1 MLGYWAMRALSWM
14 LCHSPKFIRKIFA
27 SFLGS
32 VAWAVTPAWRKTMA
46 EENIKECLGVSEERA
61 KEIAEASVR
70 RFGRMLVEV
79 LRFPTL
85 TPENFR
91 KTVNVEGAEYLEAAY
106 KQDKGVIL
114 CTGHYG
120 NWELLG
126 ASVALMGYPIL
137 SIARKQNNS
146 AMDTFINEYREITG
160 QKITYN
166 RGGNSMLAINRII
179 KDKKILGVLYD
190 QDTGADGI
198 DVLFF
203 GKQSMAP
210 TGAAL
215 LSRIHGAPMIPLFI
229 HNEDDE
235 NFTIKIYPPIYT
247 KKTTDL
253 VQDLSKPTEELMLI
267 AEHEIISDPSM
278 WFWVHDRWKDGK
290 KKYKDKKG
298 EN

>member
-1 MLGYWAMRALSWM
+1 MLGYWAMRALSWV

-27 SFLGS
+27 GLLGS
-32 VAWAVTPAWRKTMA
+32 IAWTATPAWRKTMA

-235 NFTIKIYPPIYT
+235 KFTIKIYPPLYT
-247 KKTTDL
+247 KKNTDR
-253 VQDLSKPTEELMLI
+253 VQDLRKPTEELMLI

>member
-1 MLGYWAMRALSWM
+1 MLGYWAMKALSWV

-27 SFLGS
+27 GLLGS
-32 VAWAVTPAWRKTMA
+32 IAWVATPAWRKTMA
-46 EENIKECLGVSEERA
+46 GENIKECLGVSEERA

-91 KTVNVEGAEYLEAAY
+91 KSVNIEGAEYLEAAY

-126 ASVALMGYPIL
+126 AAVALMGYPIL

-146 AMDTFINEYREITG
+146 AMDTFINEYRELTG

-166 RGGNSMLAINRII
+166 RGENSMLAINRII

-190 QDTGADGI
+190 QDTGKDGI

-203 GKQSMAP
+203 GKPSFAP

-215 LSRIHGAPMIPLFI
+215 LSRIHGAPMLPLFI

-235 NFTIKIYPPIYT
+235 KFTIRIHPPLYT
-247 KKTTDL
+247 KKTADR
-253 VQDLSKPTEELMLI
+253 VQDLRKPTEELMLI
-267 AEHEIISDPSM
+267 AEHEIISAPSM
-278 WFWVHDRWKDGK
+278 WFWIHDRWKDGK

>member
-235 NFTIKIYPPIYT
+235 KFTIKIYPPLYT
-247 KKTTDL
+247 KKTTDR
-253 VQDLSKPTEELMLI
+253 VQDLRKPTEELMLI

>member
-1 MLGYWAMRALSWM
+1 MLGYWAMRALSWV

-27 SFLGS
+27 GLLGS
-32 VAWAVTPAWRKTMA
+32 IAWTATPAWRKTMA

-210 TGAAL
+210 TGAVL

-235 NFTIKIYPPIYT
+235 KFTIKIYPPLYT
-247 KKTTDL
+247 KKTTDR
-253 VQDLSKPTEELMLI
+253 VQDLRKPTEELMLI

>member
-1 MLGYWAMRALSWM
+1 MLGYWAMKALSWV

-32 VAWAVTPAWRKTMA
+32 VAWAVTPGWRKTMA
-46 EENIKECLGVSEERA
+46 IENIKECLGVPEERA

-91 KTVNVEGAEYLEAAY
+91 KSVNIEGAEYLEAAY

-126 ASVALMGYPIL
+126 AAVALLGYPIL

-146 AMDTFINEYREITG
+146 AMDTFINEYRELTG
-160 QKITYN
+160 QKIAYN

-179 KDKKILGVLYD
+179 KDKKMLGVLYD

-198 DVLFF
+198 DVIFL
-203 GKQSMAP
+203 GKPSMTP

-215 LSRIHGAPMIPLFI
+215 LSRIHGAPMIPFFI

-235 NFTIKIYPPIYT
+235 KFTIRIHPPLYT
-247 KKTTDL
+247 KKTADRG
-253 VQDLSKPTEELMLI
+253 QDLRRSMEELMLL
-267 AEHEIISDPSM
+267 AEQEIISDPSM

>member
-1 MLGYWAMRALSWM
+1 MLGYWAMRALSWV

-27 SFLGS
+27 GLLGS
-32 VAWAVTPAWRKTMA
+32 IAWTATPAWRKTMA

-85 TPENFR
+85 TSENFR

-235 NFTIKIYPPIYT
+235 KFTIKIYPPLYT
-247 KKTTDL
+247 KKTTDR
-253 VQDLSKPTEELMLI
+253 VQDLRKPTEELMLI

>member
-1 MLGYWAMRALSWM
+1 MLGYWAMRALSWV
-14 LCHSPKFIRKIFA
+14 LCHSPKFIRKIF
-27 SFLGS
+27 SGLLGS
-32 VAWAVTPAWRKTMA
+32 IAWAATPTWRKTMA
-46 EENIKECLGVSEERA
+46 MENIKECLGVSEERA
-61 KEIAEASVR
+61 KEIAEDSVR

-85 TPENFR
+85 KPENFR
-91 KTVNVEGAEYLEAAY
+91 KSVNIEGAEYLEAAY

-235 NFTIKIYPPIYT
+235 KFTIKIYPPLYT
-247 KKTTDL
+247 KKTTDR
-253 VQDLSKPTEELMLI
+253 VQDLRKPTEELMLI

>member
-1 MLGYWAMRALSWM
+1 MLGYWAMKALSWM

-46 EENIKECLGVSEERA
+46 VENIKDCLGVPEERA

-91 KTVNVEGAEYLEAAY
+91 KSVNIEGTEYLEAAF

-126 ASVALMGYPIL
+126 ASVALLGYPIL

-146 AMDTFINEYREITG
+146 AMDDFINEYRELTG

-166 RGGNSMLAINRII
+166 RGENSMLAINRII
-179 KDKKILGVLYD
+179 KDKKTLVSFMIRIQGLMVWKYFSLVNRQWHLRGQHFCHAFMVRLCCRFSF
-190 QDTGADGI
+190 TMKTMKN
-198 DVLFF
+198 L
-203 GKQSMAP
+203 P
-210 TGAAL
+210 
-215 LSRIHGAPMIPLFI
+215 SRSIH
-229 HNEDDE
+229 H
-235 NFTIKIYPPIYT
+235 FTLRKR
-247 KKTTDL
+247 
-253 VQDLSKPTEELMLI
+253 LI
-267 AEHEIISDPSM
+267 VCRICVS
-278 WFWVHDRWKDGK
+278 RRK
-290 KKYKDKKG
+290 
-298 EN
+298 N

>member
-1 MLGYWAMRALSWM
+1 MLGYWAMKALSWV
-14 LCHSPKFIRKIFA
+14 LCHSPKFIRKIFMGA
-27 SFLGS
+27 LGS
-32 VAWAVTPAWRKTMA
+32 IAWAMTPAWRKNMA
-46 EENIKECLGVSEERA
+46 VENIKECLGVSDERA
-61 KEIAEASVR
+61 QEIAEESVR

-91 KTVNVEGAEYLEAAY
+91 KSVSVEGAEYLEAAY

-146 AMDTFINEYREITG
+146 AMDNFINEYRELTG

-166 RGGNSMLAINRII
+166 RGENSMLAINRII

-190 QDTGADGI
+190 QDSGADGME
-198 DVLFF
+198 VLFF
-203 GKQSMAP
+203 GKPSMAP

-215 LSRIHGAPMIPLFI
+215 LSRIHGAPMVPLFI

-235 NFTIKIYPPIYT
+235 KFTIKIHPPLYA
-247 KKTTDL
+247 KKTADRI
-253 VQDLSKPTEELMLI
+253 QDLRRPTEELMLI

>member
-1 MLGYWAMRALSWM
+1 MLGYWAMRALSWV

-27 SFLGS
+27 GLLGS
-32 VAWAVTPAWRKTMA
+32 IAWTATPAWRKTMA

-235 NFTIKIYPPIYT
+235 KFTIKIYPPLYT
-247 KKTTDL
+247 KKTTDR
-253 VQDLSKPTEELMLI
+253 VQDLRKPTEELMLI

>member
-1 MLGYWAMRALSWM
+1 MLGYWAMRALSWV

-27 SFLGS
+27 GLLGS
-32 VAWAVTPAWRKTMA
+32 IAWMATPAWRKTMA

-235 NFTIKIYPPIYT
+235 KFTIKIYPPLYT
-247 KKTTDL
+247 KKTTDR
-253 VQDLSKPTEELMLI
+253 VQDLRKPTEELMLI

>member
-1 MLGYWAMRALSWM
+1 MLGYWAMKALSWV

-27 SFLGS
+27 NLLGS
-32 VAWAVTPAWRKTMA
+32 IAWKVTPSWRKAMA
-46 EENIKECLGVSEERA
+46 VENIKECLGLPDNRA
-61 KEIAEASVR
+61 REIAEASVR

-85 TPENFR
+85 TPENF
-91 KTVNVEGAEYLEAAY
+91 KKSVTIEGAEYLDAAF

-126 ASVALMGYPIL
+126 ASVALLGYPIL

-146 AMDTFINEYREITG
+146 AMDDFINEYRELTG

-166 RGGNSMLAINRII
+166 RGENSMLAINRII

-190 QDTGADGI
+190 QDSGKDGI

-203 GKQSMAP
+203 GKESMAP

-229 HNEDDE
+229 HNEEDE
-235 NFTIKIYPPIYT
+235 KFTIKIYPPLYA
-247 KKTTDL
+247 KKTTDRL
-253 VQDLSKPTEELMLI
+253 QDLRQPTEELMVI
-267 AEHEIISDPSM
+267 AEHEIISDPAM

-290 KKYKDKKG
+290 KKYKLGKG

>member
-1 MLGYWAMRALSWM
+1 MLGYWAMKALSWM

-27 SFLGS
+27 GLLGS
-32 VAWAVTPAWRKTMA
+32 IAWMATPAWRKTMA

-235 NFTIKIYPPIYT
+235 KFTIKIYPPLYT
-247 KKTTDL
+247 KKTTDR
-253 VQDLSKPTEELMLI
+253 VQDLRKPTEELMLI

>member
-1 MLGYWAMRALSWM
+1 MLGYWAMKALSWV
-14 LCHSPKFIRKIFA
+14 LCHSPKFIRKIFMGV
-27 SFLGS
+27 LGS
-32 VAWAVTPAWRKTMA
+32 IAWAMTPAWRKNMA
-46 EENIKECLGVSEERA
+46 VENIKECLGVSDDRA
-61 KEIAEASVR
+61 QEIAEESVR

-91 KTVNVEGAEYLEAAY
+91 KSVSVEGAEYLEAAY

-146 AMDTFINEYREITG
+146 AMDDFINEYRELTG
-160 QKITYN
+160 QKTTYN
-166 RGGNSMLAINRII
+166 RGENSMLAINRII

-190 QDTGADGI
+190 QDSGAEGME
-198 DVLFF
+198 VLFF
-203 GKQSMAP
+203 GKPSMVP

-215 LSRIHGAPMIPLFI
+215 LSRIHGAPMVPLFI

-235 NFTIKIYPPIYT
+235 KFTIKIYPPLYA
-247 KKTTDL
+247 KKTSDR
-253 VQDLSKPTEELMLI
+253 VQDLRRPTEELMLI

>member
-1 MLGYWAMRALSWM
+1 MLGYWAMKVLSWV

-32 VAWAVTPAWRKTMA
+32 IAWLATPGWRKTMA
-46 EENIKECLGVSEERA
+46 VENIKDCLGVSEERA

-91 KTVNVEGAEYLEAAY
+91 NSVKVEGEEYLEAAF
-106 KQDKGVIL
+106 KQNKGVIL

-126 ASVALMGYPIL
+126 ASVALLGYPIL

-146 AMDTFINEYREITG
+146 AMDDFINEYRELTG

-166 RGGNSMLAINRII
+166 RGENSMLAISRII
-179 KDKKILGVLYD
+179 KDKKILGILYD
-190 QDTGADGI
+190 QDTGTDGM

-203 GKQSMAP
+203 GKQSATP

-215 LSRIHGAPMIPLFI
+215 LSRIHGAPMLPLFI
-229 HNEDDE
+229 HNENDE
-235 NFTIKIYPPIYT
+235 KFTIKIHPPLYAE
-247 KKTTDL
+247 KTADRL
-253 VQDLSKPTEELMLI
+253 QDLRKPTEELMLI

-290 KKYKDKKG
+290 KKYKEKKG
-298 EN
+298 ES

>member
-1 MLGYWAMRALSWM
+1 MLGYWAMKALSWV
-14 LCHSPKFIRKIFA
+14 LCHSPKFIRKIFMGV
-27 SFLGS
+27 LGS
-32 VAWAVTPAWRKTMA
+32 IAWAMTPAWRKNMA
-46 EENIKECLGVSEERA
+46 VENIKECLGVSDDRA
-61 KEIAEASVR
+61 QEIAEESVR

-91 KTVNVEGAEYLEAAY
+91 KSVSVEGAEYLEAAY

-146 AMDTFINEYREITG
+146 AMDDFINEYRELTG

-166 RGGNSMLAINRII
+166 RGENSMLAINRII

-190 QDTGADGI
+190 QDSGADGME
-198 DVLFF
+198 VLFF
-203 GKQSMAP
+203 GKPSMAP

-215 LSRIHGAPMIPLFI
+215 LSRIHGAPMVPLFI

-235 NFTIKIYPPIYT
+235 KFTIKIHPPLYA
-247 KKTTDL
+247 KKTADRI
-253 VQDLSKPTEELMLI
+253 QDLRRPTEELMLI